1 MSIPPTKVWL
11 GKEECFLLGV
21 GKRSIKWAQEFGAL
35 RSEGEAREE
44 VHRDL
49 VARLGELLHQSR
61 TWARHQNRRRMGVVT
76 WRM

>member
-44 VHRDL
+44 VHR
-49 VARLGELLHQSR
+49 VGPTISKFPFMISR
-61 TWARHQNRRRMGVVT
+61 CAH
-76 WRM
+76 